1 MPVLLRCK
9 ISKNIDCLKTNNYLQ
24 YFMRSYKNKSLGSS
38 FWPVCFLSLSLLI
51 VTSSCGILR
60 PSKQSQVERRQAKE
74 AQKAQTEYDKAVE
87 AHMKNQSD
95 ETRKMM
101 KKTKKKAKGFN
112 RFMKKSPKR
121 SPGC

>member
-1 MPVLLRCK
+1 
-9 ISKNIDCLKTNNYLQ
+9 
-24 YFMRSYKNKSLGSS
+24 MRSYKNKSLGGSL
-38 FWPVCFLSLSLLI
+38 WPVYFLLLTLLI
-51 VTSSCGILR
+51 ATSSCGILR
-60 PSKQSQVERRQAKE
+60 PGKQAEVERRQAKE
-74 AQKAQTEYDKAVE
+74 AQKARDEYEKVVE
-87 AHMKNQSD
+87 AHKKNQSD

>member
-1 MPVLLRCK
+1 MKSYNKKEFNGLSWLL
-9 ISKNIDCLKTNNYLQ
+9 
-24 YFMRSYKNKSLGSS
+24 
-38 FWPVCFLSLSLLI
+38 FLSLFTLAI
-51 VTSSCGILR
+51 ATSSCGILR
-60 PSKQSQVERRQAKE
+60 PGKQAQVERRQAKE
-74 AQKAQTEYDKAVE
+74 AQKAQAEYDKAVE

-101 KKTKKKAKGFN
+101 KKTKKKAKSFN